1 MRPYIAFYK
10 GKTIEIQA
18 SSSYSAQVAAAKL
31 LKVSEKN
38 RYRVTVKLLDIVH
51 STSDL

>member
-10 GKTIEIQA
+10 NKTIEIQA
-18 SSSYSAQVAAAKL
+18 SSSYSAQVEAARI

-38 RYRVTVKLLDIVH
+38 RYLITVKLLDIVH